1 MTENKSGRIKVEFS
15 PLGTARWLHIWEIN
29 DPTSRGVHMSRA
41 GFSTWLEAVKEGA
54 FTPEEQDDLL
64 RLKATSWRGR
74 VPPSSPHPLPGKGS
88 SPTPE
93 RVISTST
100 RCGRNS

>member
-1 MTENKSGRIKVEFS
+1 MMENKSGRIKVEFS

-64 RLKATSWRGR
+64 RLNIGDLVAGTRTTVVTTPASWKRFVADAR
-74 VPPSSPHPLPGKGS
+74 KGHFDEY
-88 SPTPE
+88 TV
-93 RVISTST
+93 RT
-100 RCGRNS
+100 